1 MSATFQR
8 FRHCFGALA
17 TAGVLALAGTALAG
31 PVADKAT
38 EVETATT
45 NGDFLTAMKG
55 AQEISDMVW
64 EATPG
69 LIFTE
74 TLPVAELAAG
84 YGLYNPRPDTIYKAG
99 EEIILYAEPFGF
111 GYGVGGEGLFTIG
124 FAVDLQVLDETG
136 GELANVQ
143 NVTELNLA
151 SRYKN
156 REFQANL
163 TYNLD
168 GIEPGK
174 YRLITTL
181 RDKNSAKTGSFETAI
196 EIVK

>member
-1 MSATFQR
+1 MSVTFQR
-8 FRHCFGALA
+8 FRHSFGALA
-17 TAGVLALAGTALAG
+17 TAGAIALAGAALAG
-31 PVADKAT
+31 PVADKAA

-45 NGDFLTAMKG
+45 AGDFLTAMKG
-55 AQEISDMVW
+55 AQDISDMVW

-74 TLPVAELAAG
+74 TMAVAEPAAG
-84 YGLYNPRPDTIYKAG
+84 YGLYNPRPDTIYKTG
-99 EEIILYAEPFGF
+99 EAIILYAEPFGF
-111 GYGVGGEGLFTIG
+111 GYGDGGEGLFTIG